1 MDIIL
6 DSANEIKAL
15 KFRAFRAVDDR
26 LSCERYLE
34 GHQHVLKV
42 FDIAHITS
50 AKPVWLDNPNC
61 YIIML
66 ESLYG
71 DKVYGGA
78 RIQIADGIHSLPIED
93 AIAELDSN
101 VTQLVAEKSQGGT
114 GELCGLW
121 NSREVAGYGLGS
133 IFLGRTSIAVVSQLN
148 INSLFALCAPATLR
162 NCLKSGFEIERSLG
176 NRGAFNYP
184 KSDLIATAL
193 LMNDPIGLSKTL
205 PSEREFIL
213 DLRNTPNQLKVE
225 TTLRGSLSIEYDLSI
240 NKNKLKQ
247 AI

>member
-26 LSCERYLE
+26 LSCEKYLE

-93 AIAELDSN
+93 AVAGLDNN
-101 VTQLVAEKSQGGT
+101 VTQLVTEKSLGGT

-121 NSREVAGYGLGS
+121 NSREVAGFGLGS

-184 KSDLIATAL
+184 KNDLIATAL

-205 PSEREFIL
+205 PTEREFIL

-225 TTLRGSLSIEYDLSI
+225 TTLRGPLSIEYDLAI

>member
-176 NRGAFNYP
+176 DRGAFNYP

-225 TTLRGSLSIEYDLSI
+225 TTLRGPLSIEYDLSI

>member
-1 MDIIL
+1 M
-6 DSANEIKAL
+6 DSANEVKEL
-15 KFRAFRAVDDR
+15 RFRAFRAVDDR
-26 LSCERYLE
+26 QSCERYLE

-50 AKPVWLDNPNC
+50 AKPIWMDNPNC

-66 ESLYG
+66 ESLYS
-71 DKVYGGA
+71 DRVYGGA
-78 RIQIADGIHSLPIED
+78 RIQIADGVHPLPIED
-93 AIAELDSN
+93 AIANLDRN
-101 VTQLVAEKSQGGT
+101 VSRLVSEKSLDGT

-133 IFLGRTSIAVVSQLN
+133 IFLGRTSISVINQLN
-148 INSLFALCAPATLR
+148 IKSLFALCAPATLR

-176 NRGAFNYP
+176 NKGAFYYP

-213 DLRNTPNQLKVE
+213 DLRNSPNQLKVE
-225 TTLRGSLSIEYDLSI
+225 TTLKGPLAIEYDLSI
-240 NKNKLKQ
+240 SKNKLKQ

>member
-1 MDIIL
+1 M

-26 LSCERYLE
+26 LSCEKYLE

-93 AIAELDSN
+93 AVAGLDNN
-101 VTQLVAEKSQGGT
+101 VTQLVTEKSLGGT

-121 NSREVAGYGLGS
+121 NSREVAGFGLGS

-184 KSDLIATAL
+184 KNDLIATAL

-205 PSEREFIL
+205 PTEREFIL

-225 TTLRGSLSIEYDLSI
+225 TTLRGPLSIEYDLAI

>member
-6 DSANEIKAL
+6 DSANEINAL

-26 LSCERYLE
+26 LACERYLE

-50 AKPVWLDNPNC
+50 AKPVWIDNPNC

-93 AIAELDSN
+93 AIAGLDDN
-101 VTQLVAEKSQGGT
+101 VTQLIAEKSREGT

-193 LMNDPIGLSKTL
+193 IMNDPIGLSKTL

-213 DLRNTPNQLKVE
+213 DLRNTPNQLRVE